1 MIPEIFFILEEN
13 FESLLKNFK
22 TSPEKIASITPYM
35 LLVIQKLI
43 PNKRKG
49 KIKWAL
55 QDDESTG
62 YIKIK
67 KGCFN

>member
-49 KIKWAL
+49 KIP
-55 QDDESTG
+55 
-62 YIKIK
+62 Y
-67 KGCFN
+67 